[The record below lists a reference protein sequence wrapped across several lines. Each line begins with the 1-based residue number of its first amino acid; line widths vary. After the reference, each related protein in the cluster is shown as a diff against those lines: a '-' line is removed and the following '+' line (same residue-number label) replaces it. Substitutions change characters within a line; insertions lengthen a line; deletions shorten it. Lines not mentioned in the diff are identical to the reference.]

1 MHPRRSVAAVP
12 PPSADKPAAFAG
24 NGGAAVEKAASAPAP
39 AAAAPGE
46 TQAPLPHA
54 QPREPA
60 RHSEPKPLDLDSVK
74 KLWPDLIKKVG
85 TGLGW
90 KLSQVDPVEL
100 EGPDVLV
107 IAARPGYNSTYDE
120 CGTPE
125 AQAKIGQA
133 LARLVQRPVKIKYI
147 RRDKERPSEP
157 RPNEA
162 ERANSLAKDPL
173 IQRVLEL
180 FEARPAQIDYDD
192 NDPSQEE

>member
-1 MHPRRSVAAVP
+1 M
-12 PPSADKPAAFAG
+12 
-24 NGGAAVEKAASAPAP
+24 
-39 AAAAPGE
+39 
-46 TQAPLPHA
+46 
-54 QPREPA
+54 
-60 RHSEPKPLDLDSVK
+60 K
-74 KLWPDLIKKVG
+74 KLWPDLVKKVG

-162 ERANSLAKDPL
+162 ERANALAKDPL